1 MIITDTQKDFKI
13 APAGNHLARLY
24 SIIDIGHQETV
35 WKGDTKIMHKV
46 VFTWELH
53 GEDNEGQPLATDDGK
68 PLIVS
73 KRYTVSLGDQSTL
86 RKDLESW
93 SGKKMTEEDR
103 KGFDLKT
110 LLGKFCM
117 LSVVHSEDGK
127 YANISS
133 INSVP
138 SAIRNAIPDGI
149 NQPVSF
155 WLNEYTQAQYDA
167 LPKYYREKITES
179 SEWRGQKAKQET
191 ATESVN
197 ALADDIPF

>member
-35 WKGDTKIMHKV
+35 WKGETKIMHKV

-53 GEDNEGQPLATDDGK
+53 GEDNDGNPLTTDDGK

-117 LSVVHSEDGK
+117 LSIVHSDDGK
-127 YANISS
+127 YANVGS

-138 SAIRNAIPDGI
+138 TAIRNAIPEGI

-155 WLNEYTQAQYDA
+155 WLNQYTQEQYDA

-179 SEWRGQKAKQET
+179 SEWRGSKAKQET
-191 ATESVN
+191 AVETN
-197 ALADDIPF
+197 PNLDDIPF